1 MGKDRK
7 TAMHQSDKDGNYR
20 SPRDK
25 FLGLS
30 LESTRKSYYPQLQ
43 AQLKTARENEKRLQ
57 LLIDNMP
64 ARISYVDTAQRYV
77 FANREFEKAFGLK
90 REQIVG
96 RCVEAIVGTDNY
108 QPIKRQI
115 QDALGGKHVRFE
127 MPLTDQQGDTHWS
140 EVNYVPDID
149 PGEIVR
155 GFYVLAIDLTEKK
168 RAEEEKKSLER
179 KLRQAQKLESLGTL
193 AGGIA
198 HDFNNLLMGI
208 QGRAS
213 LMSLDL
219 DAAHPAFEHIAAL
232 EEYVRSATNLTKQL
246 LGFARGG
253 KYEVKAIDI
262 NELVLN
268 GAVMFGRTKKE
279 IAIHTRL
286 AAAAPVVE
294 ADRRQIEQVLLNIY
308 INAWQAMPDG
318 GTLYLTTAVETV
330 DDTVRESFQL
340 EHGPYVKI
348 SVTDSGIGM
357 DQGTRQRVFDPFFT
371 TKEKTRGTGL
381 GLASAY
387 GIIKNHKGFITV
399 YSEVGHGST
408 FNIYL
413 PLSGKEVVREVPLAD
428 RLVKGAETVLLV
440 DDESMIIDV
449 CKDLLEKLGYRV
461 LAAGSGEEA
470 LDAVRRMADDID
482 LVILDMIMPGM
493 DGGETFD
500 RLRELR
506 PQIPVILSSGY
517 AINGQATEIMDR
529 GCNGYIQKPFDI
541 SELSKKLRAVLDAAK
556 PGKRGGESVF
566 AKTQKGLR

>member
-1 MGKDRK
+1 MGEDRKITMPPSGKD
-7 TAMHQSDKDGNYR
+7 SGYR

-57 LLIDNMP
+57 LLVDNMP

-77 FANREFEKAFGLK
+77 SANREYEIAFGLK

-96 RCVEAIVGTDNY
+96 RRVETIVGTGNY
-108 QPIKRQI
+108 HHIKGQI

-127 MPLTDQQGDTHWS
+127 MPFTDSKGDTHWS
-140 EVNYVPDID
+140 EVSYVPDIG
-149 PGEIVR
+149 PGAVVR
-155 GFYVLAIDLTEKK
+155 GFYVLALDLTEKK
-168 RAEEEKKSLER
+168 RAEEEKKSLEH
-179 KLRQAQKLESLGTL
+179 KLRQAQKMESLGTL

-208 QGRAS
+208 QGRVS
-213 LMSLDL
+213 LLSLDL
-219 DAAHPAFEHIAAL
+219 DPADPAFEHIAAL

-246 LGFARGG
+246 LGLARGG

-268 GAVMFGRTKKE
+268 SATLFGRTKKE
-279 IAIHTRL
+279 IAIHARL
-286 AAAAPVVE
+286 AQAALVVE

-318 GTLYLTTAVETV
+318 GTLYLATAAATL
-330 DDTVRESFQL
+330 DDTVRESYGL
-340 EHGPYVKI
+340 ECGPYVKI

-357 DQGTRQRVFDPFFT
+357 DEDTRQRVFDPFFT

-387 GIIKNHKGFITV
+387 GIIKNHKGVITV

-413 PLSGKEVVREVPLAD
+413 PLSGKKVDREVPLAN
-428 RLVKGAETVLLV
+428 RLVKGTETVLLV
-440 DDESMIIDV
+440 DDEPMVIDV
-449 CKDLLEKLGYRV
+449 CRHLLEKLGYRV
-461 LAAGSGEEA
+461 LAAESGQEA
-470 LDAVRRMADDID
+470 LDAVRRMPGDID
-482 LVILDMIMPGM
+482 LVILDMIMPDM
-493 DGGETFD
+493 DGGNTFD
-500 RLRELR
+500 RLREVR

-517 AINGQATEIMDR
+517 AINGQATKIMER
-529 GCNGYIQKPFDI
+529 GCNGFIQKPFNI
-541 SELSKKLRAVLDAAK
+541 SELSVKLRTVLDAAK
-556 PGKRGGESVF
+556 PG
-566 AKTQKGLR
+566 